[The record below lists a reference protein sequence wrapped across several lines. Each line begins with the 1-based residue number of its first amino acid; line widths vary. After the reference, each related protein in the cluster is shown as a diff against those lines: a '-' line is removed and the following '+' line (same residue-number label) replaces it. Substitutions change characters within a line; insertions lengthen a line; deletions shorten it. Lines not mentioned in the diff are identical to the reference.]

1 MKDLQSIF
9 ENLGGKFI
17 SPVATIA
24 EKMTKIKAFVFDWDG
39 VFNDGTKQPESGS
52 LFSEADAM
60 GTNMLRF
67 GYYLIHGKVP
77 QTIIIT
83 GENNPSALTLSK
95 RERFNA
101 LYSKCK
107 NKAVALDHF
116 TASSGLEPHQVCFF
130 FDDILDL
137 SLAEKVALNIQISHP
152 AKPMFSMYL
161 ENNDLADYS
170 TGNSGGYGG
179 LRESIELLLAIQ
191 NLHDEVVSR
200 RVAYEGK
207 YKEYLALRQ
216 AQNTTLYTFKHDQII
231 QE

>member
-1 MKDLQSIF
+1 MKELQTIF
-9 ENLGGKFI
+9 ENLGGTFI
-17 SPVATIA
+17 SPIATIA
-24 EKMTKIKAFVFDWDG
+24 EKMVGIKAFVFDWDG

-52 LFSEADAM
+52 LFSEVDAM

-67 GYYLIHGKVP
+67 GYYLIHEEVP

-83 GENNPSALTLSK
+83 GEKNPSALRLSK

-101 LYSKCK
+101 LYSRCK

-116 TASSGLEPHQVCFF
+116 TADSGIKANQVCFF

-137 SLAEKVALNIQISHP
+137 SLAQKVALNIQIRHP
-152 AKPMFSMYL
+152 AKPMFSKYL
-161 ENNDLADYS
+161 EENSLADYK
-170 TGNSGGYGG
+170 TGNPGGRGG
-179 LRESIELLLAIQ
+179 LRESVELLLAIQ
-191 NLHDEVVSR
+191 NLHDEVVSK

-216 AQNTTLYTFKHDQII
+216 TQNTSLYTFKDDQII